1 MNVNHNWD
9 ESITLWNQVTSVSD
23 TGNQFEHLFE
33 NELNTSGATLI
44 VAG

>member
-1 MNVNHNWD
+1 M
-9 ESITLWNQVTSVSD
+9 TSVSD

-44 VAG
+44 AVG